1 MKTSSSKHSKKR
13 NVGLLYEFLVRLI
26 SKSLVEGDQQKSTDA
41 LQTLKRFFK
50 PESELYKE
58 FRLLHALMKTEVSN
72 TTVAASIIAEA
83 KNASRQHDS
92 EKLDREKSFL
102 IKHINHK
109 LNEDGTFW
117 DQPIAEYRMLAT
129 VQTLI
134 NDWRLG
140 DGVAMQRVAQYEDQ
154 LTKWLTEARVKPQ
167 VHEELTGTPGENRLV
182 FKLMMKK
189 LNEKYSLALS
199 NDQRSILKEYVFMV
213 TTDRDVT
220 NLRNKLQELR
230 TSALKSLNGY
240 MASTSLNTYMQE
252 KLTETRDA
260 IEAETLQE
268 IDDSTITKFMLYM
281 KLISELDSKE

>member
-167 VHEELTGTPGENRLV
+167 VHEELAGTPGENRLV

>member
-1 MKTSSSKHSKKR
+1 MKATSNKHSKKR
-13 NVGLLYEFLVRLI
+13 NAGLLYEFLVRLI
-26 SKSLVEGDQQKSTDA
+26 STSLVEGDQQKSTQA
-41 LQTLKRFFK
+41 LQTLKRYFS
-50 PESELYKE
+50 PGTELYKE

-83 KNASRQHDS
+83 KLASRQHDRD
-92 EKLDREKSFL
+92 KLDREKSFL

-109 LNEDGTFW
+109 LDDGTFW

-140 DGVAMQRVAQYEDQ
+140 DGEAIQRVAQYEDQ

-167 VHEELTGTPGENRLV
+167 VHEELAGTPGENRLA

-189 LNEKYSLALS
+189 LNEKYGLALT
-199 NDQRSILKEYVFMV
+199 NDQRAILEEYVFMV
-213 TTDRDVT
+213 SADRDT
-220 NLRNKLQELR
+220 SGLQAKLQELKE
-230 TSALKSLNGY
+230 SALKSLNVY
-240 MASTSLNTYMQE
+240 MASTGLNTYMQE
-252 KLTETRDA
+252 KLTETRNA

-281 KLISELDSKE
+281 KLIAELETKD

>member
-1 MKTSSSKHSKKR
+1 MKSSKHSKKR
-13 NVGLLYEFLVRLI
+13 NAGLLYEFLVRLI
-26 SKSLVEGDQQKSTDA
+26 SKSLVEGDQQKST
-41 LQTLKRFFK
+41 QTLQILKRYFS
-50 PESELYKE
+50 PGTELYKE

-83 KNASRQHDS
+83 KIASRQHDQ
-92 EKLDREKSFL
+92 EKLAREKSFL
-102 IKHINHK
+102 IKNINHK
-109 LNEDGTFW
+109 LDDGTFW

-140 DGVAMQRVAQYEDQ
+140 DGAAIQRVAQYEDQ

-167 VHEELTGTPGENRLV
+167 VHEELAGTAGENRLV

-189 LNEKYSLALS
+189 LNEKYGVALT

-213 TTDRDVT
+213 SADRDT
-220 NLRNKLQELR
+220 SSLQEKLQELKQ
-230 TSALKSLNGY
+230 SALKSLKTY
-240 MASTSLNTYMQE
+240 MASTSLNSYMQE

-268 IDDSTITKFMLYM
+268 IDDGVITKFMLYM
-281 KLISELDSKE
+281 KLIGELETKD

>member
-1 MKTSSSKHSKKR
+1 MKATSNKHSKKR
-13 NVGLLYEFLVRLI
+13 NAGLLYEFLVRLI
-26 SKSLVEGDQQKSTDA
+26 SKSLVEGDQEKSTQA
-41 LQTLKRFFK
+41 LQTLKRYFR
-50 PESELYKE
+50 PETELYKE

-83 KNASRQHDS
+83 KSASRQHDT
-92 EKLDREKSFL
+92 EKLEREKSFL

-109 LNEDGTFW
+109 LDDGTFW
-117 DQPIAEYRMLAT
+117 DQPISEYRMLAT

-167 VHEELTGTPGENRLV
+167 VHEELAGTAGENRLA

-189 LNEKYSLALS
+189 LNEKYGLALT

-213 TTDRDVT
+213 STDRDT
-220 NLRNKLQELR
+220 ASLQAKLQELR
-230 TSALKSLNGY
+230 ESALKSLKTY
-240 MASTSLNTYMQE
+240 MASASLNTYMSE
-252 KLTETRDA
+252 KLTETKNA

-268 IDDSTITKFMLYM
+268 IDDGTITKFMLYM
-281 KLISELDSKE
+281 KLIAELETKD